1 MTKKSNSPKKA
12 AKASAAKKAAKTSV
26 PKKAAGSASKQA
38 ASKKEV
44 SKKTAAKKVAPKKT
58 SAKKVGPKNAEAKKV
73 APKRAVSKKAAVK
86 KTVARKTVVRKRVA
100 AKKLSL
106 WGRVLRFFR
115 NLSLGKLAV
124 LLAVVAFATGW
135 LANQDH
141 VLEPPRL
148 SLNRGLLLGSLEL
161 QIDKLESVDLSAVNE
176 NMSCDS
182 KVSDKVMMVA
192 QDVTTV
198 GDLLYSGLKAA
209 PEATQYLF
217 FTVDANSQLQ
227 EDGRKVTASDEKH
240 FRVSAAL
247 SKAVDANEAQE
258 VIDLNYLL
266 RAGQVAQFV
275 FSADVEACVPSSEA
289 LNLDQVDQSG
299 FSLHYMSGALGDRLE
314 AGAVEKGLEILKVW
328 RTNLFTSPEVSNLS
342 VDMEPGFYWIYSDYS
357 EIE

>member
-1 MTKKSNSPKKA
+1 MTKKPNSPKKPA
-12 AKASAAKKAAKTSV
+12 A
-26 PKKAAGSASKQA
+26 SASKQA
-38 ASKKEV
+38 SSKKAV
-44 SKKTAAKKVAPKKT
+44 SKKTAAKKVAPKRAESKKAT
-58 SAKKVGPKNAEAKKV
+58 LKKSAAKKV
-73 APKRAVSKKAAVK
+73 ASKKVVSKKAAVK
-86 KTVARKTVVRKRVA
+86 KTVARKKVASKKTSVKKVARKRVA

-247 SKAVDANEAQE
+247 SKSVDANEAQA

-266 RAGQVAQFV
+266 
-275 FSADVEACVPSSEA
+275 
-289 LNLDQVDQSG
+289 
-299 FSLHYMSGALGDRLE
+299 
-314 AGAVEKGLEILKVW
+314 
-328 RTNLFTSPEVSNLS
+328 
-342 VDMEPGFYWIYSDYS
+342 
-357 EIE
+357 